1 MHLWHLTDLGLCQ
14 AFTGLHLQ
22 SQGPDLMM
30 AGPFENG
37 VAPKNGR
44 WQSPS
49 QGCSER
55 LAVALQ
61 RCPGSGTLRQDD
73 VKLVTS
79 LVVSTVLS
87 HTNTNPRF
95 HFKMPQACGCIW
107 TAACCT
113 VCPSL
118 LSGFLPPYEQF
129 SSPQIRTCMR
139 SESLQKTMPP
149 ARRVSLLA
157 TVVAVVD

>member
-1 MHLWHLTDLGLCQ
+1 MTSHRPWALPGLYRTPSPEPRTRLDDGWTVWERSCSKEWEVTISQ
-14 AFTGLHLQ
+14 PRLFRAF
-22 SQGPDLMM
+22 
-30 AGPFENG
+30 G
-37 VAPKNGR
+37 VF
-44 WQSPS
+44 
-49 QGCSER
+49 
-55 LAVALQ
+55 ALQ